1 MCNSAA
7 LTTFTLLCIHHHYP
21 FQELFHHPKVKL
33 YAHQTLPISFLSLI
47 TTILLC
53 APLNLTRLD
62 ALSFIKYLFLR
73 DWFVPLSI
81 MSSRFIDT
89 VARVRTSFLWLN
101 DNLLLSS
108 VAQPCLTLCNPVDC
122 SMPGLPVHH
131 QLSELVEIH
140 VHWISDA
147 IQPSHPL
154 SSPSPP
160 VFNLSQDQGLF
171 QWVSSSH

>member
-1 MCNSAA
+1 MA
-7 LTTFTLLCIHHHYP
+7 LSTFILLYNLHNHLSPALLHLL
-21 FQELFHHPKVKL
+21 QLKL

-53 APLNLTRLD
+53 ARLNLTHLD

-140 VHWISDA
+140 VHWVSDA
-147 IQPSHPL
+147 IQPSPPL